1 MKLNEYQ
8 RSLRSI
14 LVEGKANMGM
24 GSPLYK
30 DAPNCCK
37 KKGTFLSG
45 ERQLL
50 QNLATCAWGPRGL
63 FQYKDVKK
71 EEEKERSVML
81 RFFAHA
87 ASQNISTLYLMI
99 IYVFHRAVLRQDD
112 VDTFHGDEWRSRRH
126 AAIVRCLSWNPRL
139 CCSGLRTAFACVFFC
154 ASLSFNMW
162 LLAFSSAKLV
172 HICWLS
178 SSGQIRLATWF
189 SQALLESQ
197 HLSSLSPGVMF
208 RCTEILFRKC
218 VHSIW
223 QQQFKWI

>member
-1 MKLNEYQ
+1 
-8 RSLRSI
+8 
-14 LVEGKANMGM
+14 
-24 GSPLYK
+24 
-30 DAPNCCK
+30 
-37 KKGTFLSG
+37 
-45 ERQLL
+45 
-50 QNLATCAWGPRGL
+50 
-63 FQYKDVKK
+63 
-71 EEEKERSVML
+71 
-81 RFFAHA
+81 
-87 ASQNISTLYLMI
+87 MI
-99 IYVFHRAVLRQDD
+99 IYVSYRAVLRQDD

-189 SQALLESQ
+189 SRALLESQ

-218 VHSIW
+218 AHSIW
-223 QQQFKWI
+223 QQQFKWILMEPLRGSWYHDDIMMISWWYHNVIPRVVWQNSAWDCWSWCFSSRPFYPCWLVWPWPQDGTCESCKMLQAWKHEEHI

>member
-1 MKLNEYQ
+1 MRMRTTRFISVQ
-8 RSLRSI
+8 RR
-14 LVEGKANMGM
+14 
-24 GSPLYK
+24 
-30 DAPNCCK
+30 
-37 KKGTFLSG
+37 
-45 ERQLL
+45 
-50 QNLATCAWGPRGL
+50 
-63 FQYKDVKK
+63 
-71 EEEKERSVML
+71 KERRRERTFSDVA
-81 RFFAHA
+81 FFAHA